1 MARHHVERVLP
12 YQPDELFRL
21 VGDVRAYP
29 EFIPWITSMRV
40 SNETPVGEGVQSLD
54 AEASVGFSFLRERFA
69 TRVTLNETTRVVEV
83 GLIRGPFR
91 KLENRWTFLPHA
103 VGTRLVFDIDF
114 DFKNRVLDLVLAA
127 NFDRAVSKL
136 IACFESRAM
145 ALYTPI
151 RGSELSPPLDAAGP
165 SAASA

>member
-12 YQPDELFRL
+12 YQPEELFRL

-40 SNETPVGEGVQSLD
+40 WNEKEVGEGLRSLD
-54 AEASVGFSFLRERFA
+54 AEAAVGFSFLRERFA
-69 TRVTLNETTRVVEV
+69 TRVTLDEAARVVNV

-91 KLENRWTFLPHA
+91 KLENRWAFQPHA

-114 DFKNRVLDLVLAA
+114 DFKSRMLDMVLAA
-127 NFDRAVSKL
+127 NFDRAVAKL

-145 ALYTPI
+145 ALYTPL
-151 RGSELSPPLDAAGP
+151 RGSDAPRQDASGT
-165 SAASA
+165 AARA

>member
-1 MARHHVERVLP
+1 MERVLP
-12 YQPDELFRL
+12 YQPEELFRL

-40 SNETPVGEGVQSLD
+40 WNEREAGEGVRTLD

-69 TRVTLNETTRVVEV
+69 TRVQLDEPKLRVEV
-83 GLIRGPFR
+83 GLLTGPFR
-91 KLENRWTFLPHA
+91 VLHNSWAFLPHA

-114 DFKNRVLDLVLAA
+114 VFQNRVLDLVLAA
-127 NFDRAVSKL
+127 NFDRAVAKL

-145 ALYTPI
+145 ALYTPLKNAPE
-151 RGSELSPPLDAAGP
+151 RRQDSPGA

>member
-12 YQPDELFRL
+12 YQPEELFRL

-29 EFIPWITSMRV
+29 EFIPWITAMRV
-40 SNETPVGEGVQSLD
+40 WNERDLGAGVRTLD
-54 AEASVGFSFLRERFA
+54 AEAAVGFSFLKERFS
-69 TRVTLNETTRVVEV
+69 TRVTLNEPAMVVRV

-91 KLENRWTFLPHA
+91 KLENSWAFQPHP

-114 DFKNRVLDLVLAA
+114 DFKNKVLDLVLAA

-145 ALYTPI
+145 ALYTPLKGAGEP
-151 RGSELSPPLDAAGP
+151 RQDASGA